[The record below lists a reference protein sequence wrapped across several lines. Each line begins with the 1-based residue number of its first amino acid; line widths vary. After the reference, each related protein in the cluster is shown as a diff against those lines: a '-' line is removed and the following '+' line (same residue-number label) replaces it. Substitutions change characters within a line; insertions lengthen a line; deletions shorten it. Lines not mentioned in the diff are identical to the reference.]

1 MFGELL
7 APQYLRWLLDGFL
20 LTLGLA
26 LLSCLLATL
35 IGAPLAI
42 ARLSR
47 RRLLSWPARAY
58 LALFRNTPLLVQLFF
73 WYFGVPALLPEALVS
88 WLNTPH
94 ETPLL
99 DWPSFEFLAGAW
111 GLTLYTSAFVAEEF
125 RAGIASVRPEQRAA
139 GLALGLTQR
148 QVWRVVVLPQ
158 ALRTALPP
166 LLGQYMN
173 ALKNSSLAMA
183 IGLAELSYASRQV
196 ETETFK
202 TFQAFG
208 IATLLYIG
216 AIALIEAFGQALQQT
231 RRYRQEVPE
240 MDFSVISDNLSYLLL
255 GAYPDGPLGG
265 AALTLLL
272 ASLSGLASAV
282 LGLVLGVALAV
293 LPGKPRLL
301 LVALLGFFRAIPV
314 LMLIFWTY
322 FLLPIVFHVD
332 VPALA
337 TVVCALSLI
346 GGAYLAHSVYAG
358 IHSLPAGQWAAARAL
373 GLRPWQV
380 LRLVILP
387 QALPV
392 MLPSFLNQW
401 VSLIKDTSLAYV
413 IGVGELSFV
422 ATQVSNRVMVHPTE
436 IFLFVALL
444 YFLLCTSLDLAAA
457 FLARRRRA
465 ERRPVAQASPRARA

>member
-7 APQYLRWLLDGFL
+7 APQYLRWLLGGFL

-231 RRYRQEVPE
+231 RRYRQ
-240 MDFSVISDNLSYLLL
+240 
-255 GAYPDGPLGG
+255 GG
-265 AALTLLL
+265 A
-272 ASLSGLASAV
+272 
-282 LGLVLGVALAV
+282 
-293 LPGKPRLL
+293 
-301 LVALLGFFRAIPV
+301 
-314 LMLIFWTY
+314 
-322 FLLPIVFHVD
+322 
-332 VPALA
+332 
-337 TVVCALSLI
+337 
-346 GGAYLAHSVYAG
+346 
-358 IHSLPAGQWAAARAL
+358 
-373 GLRPWQV
+373 
-380 LRLVILP
+380 
-387 QALPV
+387 
-392 MLPSFLNQW
+392 
-401 VSLIKDTSLAYV
+401 
-413 IGVGELSFV
+413 
-422 ATQVSNRVMVHPTE
+422 
-436 IFLFVALL
+436 
-444 YFLLCTSLDLAAA
+444 
-457 FLARRRRA
+457 
-465 ERRPVAQASPRARA
+465 

>member
-125 RAGIASVRPEQRAA
+125 RASIASVRPEQRAA

-231 RRYRQEVPE
+231 RRYRQ
-240 MDFSVISDNLSYLLL
+240 
-255 GAYPDGPLGG
+255 GG
-265 AALTLLL
+265 A
-272 ASLSGLASAV
+272 
-282 LGLVLGVALAV
+282 
-293 LPGKPRLL
+293 
-301 LVALLGFFRAIPV
+301 
-314 LMLIFWTY
+314 
-322 FLLPIVFHVD
+322 
-332 VPALA
+332 
-337 TVVCALSLI
+337 
-346 GGAYLAHSVYAG
+346 
-358 IHSLPAGQWAAARAL
+358 
-373 GLRPWQV
+373 
-380 LRLVILP
+380 
-387 QALPV
+387 
-392 MLPSFLNQW
+392 
-401 VSLIKDTSLAYV
+401 
-413 IGVGELSFV
+413 
-422 ATQVSNRVMVHPTE
+422 
-436 IFLFVALL
+436 
-444 YFLLCTSLDLAAA
+444 
-457 FLARRRRA
+457 
-465 ERRPVAQASPRARA
+465 

>member
-35 IGAPLAI
+35 IGVPLAI

-231 RRYRQEVPE
+231 RRYRQ
-240 MDFSVISDNLSYLLL
+240 
-255 GAYPDGPLGG
+255 GG
-265 AALTLLL
+265 A
-272 ASLSGLASAV
+272 
-282 LGLVLGVALAV
+282 
-293 LPGKPRLL
+293 
-301 LVALLGFFRAIPV
+301 
-314 LMLIFWTY
+314 
-322 FLLPIVFHVD
+322 
-332 VPALA
+332 
-337 TVVCALSLI
+337 
-346 GGAYLAHSVYAG
+346 
-358 IHSLPAGQWAAARAL
+358 
-373 GLRPWQV
+373 
-380 LRLVILP
+380 
-387 QALPV
+387 
-392 MLPSFLNQW
+392 
-401 VSLIKDTSLAYV
+401 
-413 IGVGELSFV
+413 
-422 ATQVSNRVMVHPTE
+422 
-436 IFLFVALL
+436 
-444 YFLLCTSLDLAAA
+444 
-457 FLARRRRA
+457 
-465 ERRPVAQASPRARA
+465 

>member
-47 RRLLSWPARAY
+47 RRLMSWPARAY

-148 QVWRVVVLPQ
+148 QVWREVVLPQ

-231 RRYRQEVPE
+231 RRYRQ
-240 MDFSVISDNLSYLLL
+240 
-255 GAYPDGPLGG
+255 GG
-265 AALTLLL
+265 A
-272 ASLSGLASAV
+272 
-282 LGLVLGVALAV
+282 
-293 LPGKPRLL
+293 
-301 LVALLGFFRAIPV
+301 
-314 LMLIFWTY
+314 
-322 FLLPIVFHVD
+322 
-332 VPALA
+332 
-337 TVVCALSLI
+337 
-346 GGAYLAHSVYAG
+346 
-358 IHSLPAGQWAAARAL
+358 
-373 GLRPWQV
+373 
-380 LRLVILP
+380 
-387 QALPV
+387 
-392 MLPSFLNQW
+392 
-401 VSLIKDTSLAYV
+401 
-413 IGVGELSFV
+413 
-422 ATQVSNRVMVHPTE
+422 
-436 IFLFVALL
+436 
-444 YFLLCTSLDLAAA
+444 
-457 FLARRRRA
+457 
-465 ERRPVAQASPRARA
+465 

>member
-202 TFQAFG
+202 TSQAFG

-231 RRYRQEVPE
+231 RRYRQ
-240 MDFSVISDNLSYLLL
+240 
-255 GAYPDGPLGG
+255 GG
-265 AALTLLL
+265 A
-272 ASLSGLASAV
+272 
-282 LGLVLGVALAV
+282 
-293 LPGKPRLL
+293 
-301 LVALLGFFRAIPV
+301 
-314 LMLIFWTY
+314 
-322 FLLPIVFHVD
+322 
-332 VPALA
+332 
-337 TVVCALSLI
+337 
-346 GGAYLAHSVYAG
+346 
-358 IHSLPAGQWAAARAL
+358 
-373 GLRPWQV
+373 
-380 LRLVILP
+380 
-387 QALPV
+387 
-392 MLPSFLNQW
+392 
-401 VSLIKDTSLAYV
+401 
-413 IGVGELSFV
+413 
-422 ATQVSNRVMVHPTE
+422 
-436 IFLFVALL
+436 
-444 YFLLCTSLDLAAA
+444 
-457 FLARRRRA
+457 
-465 ERRPVAQASPRARA
+465 

>member
-1 MFGELL
+1 MP
-7 APQYLRWLLDGFL
+7 ARHPDRRP
-20 LTLGLA
+20 
-26 LLSCLLATL
+26 
-35 IGAPLAI
+35 PLAI

-231 RRYRQEVPE
+231 RRYRQ
-240 MDFSVISDNLSYLLL
+240 
-255 GAYPDGPLGG
+255 GG
-265 AALTLLL
+265 A
-272 ASLSGLASAV
+272 
-282 LGLVLGVALAV
+282 
-293 LPGKPRLL
+293 
-301 LVALLGFFRAIPV
+301 
-314 LMLIFWTY
+314 
-322 FLLPIVFHVD
+322 
-332 VPALA
+332 
-337 TVVCALSLI
+337 
-346 GGAYLAHSVYAG
+346 
-358 IHSLPAGQWAAARAL
+358 
-373 GLRPWQV
+373 
-380 LRLVILP
+380 
-387 QALPV
+387 
-392 MLPSFLNQW
+392 
-401 VSLIKDTSLAYV
+401 
-413 IGVGELSFV
+413 
-422 ATQVSNRVMVHPTE
+422 
-436 IFLFVALL
+436 
-444 YFLLCTSLDLAAA
+444 
-457 FLARRRRA
+457 
-465 ERRPVAQASPRARA
+465 

>member
-20 LTLGLA
+20 LTLALA

-35 IGAPLAI
+35 IGALAI

-231 RRYRQEVPE
+231 RRYRQ
-240 MDFSVISDNLSYLLL
+240 
-255 GAYPDGPLGG
+255 GG
-265 AALTLLL
+265 A
-272 ASLSGLASAV
+272 
-282 LGLVLGVALAV
+282 
-293 LPGKPRLL
+293 
-301 LVALLGFFRAIPV
+301 
-314 LMLIFWTY
+314 
-322 FLLPIVFHVD
+322 
-332 VPALA
+332 
-337 TVVCALSLI
+337 
-346 GGAYLAHSVYAG
+346 
-358 IHSLPAGQWAAARAL
+358 
-373 GLRPWQV
+373 
-380 LRLVILP
+380 
-387 QALPV
+387 
-392 MLPSFLNQW
+392 
-401 VSLIKDTSLAYV
+401 
-413 IGVGELSFV
+413 
-422 ATQVSNRVMVHPTE
+422 
-436 IFLFVALL
+436 
-444 YFLLCTSLDLAAA
+444 
-457 FLARRRRA
+457 
-465 ERRPVAQASPRARA
+465 

>member
-73 WYFGVPALLPEALVS
+73 WYFGIPALLPEALVS

-231 RRYRQEVPE
+231 RRYRQ
-240 MDFSVISDNLSYLLL
+240 
-255 GAYPDGPLGG
+255 GG
-265 AALTLLL
+265 A
-272 ASLSGLASAV
+272 
-282 LGLVLGVALAV
+282 
-293 LPGKPRLL
+293 
-301 LVALLGFFRAIPV
+301 
-314 LMLIFWTY
+314 
-322 FLLPIVFHVD
+322 
-332 VPALA
+332 
-337 TVVCALSLI
+337 
-346 GGAYLAHSVYAG
+346 
-358 IHSLPAGQWAAARAL
+358 
-373 GLRPWQV
+373 
-380 LRLVILP
+380 
-387 QALPV
+387 
-392 MLPSFLNQW
+392 
-401 VSLIKDTSLAYV
+401 
-413 IGVGELSFV
+413 
-422 ATQVSNRVMVHPTE
+422 
-436 IFLFVALL
+436 
-444 YFLLCTSLDLAAA
+444 
-457 FLARRRRA
+457 
-465 ERRPVAQASPRARA
+465 

>member
-1 MFGELL
+1 M
-7 APQYLRWLLDGFL
+7 
-20 LTLGLA
+20 
-26 LLSCLLATL
+26 
-35 IGAPLAI
+35 
-42 ARLSR
+42 
-47 RRLLSWPARAY
+47 
-58 LALFRNTPLLVQLFF
+58 QLFF

-99 DWPSFEFLAGAW
+99 DWPSFEFLAAAW

-231 RRYRQEVPE
+231 RRHRQ
-240 MDFSVISDNLSYLLL
+240 
-255 GAYPDGPLGG
+255 GG
-265 AALTLLL
+265 A
-272 ASLSGLASAV
+272 
-282 LGLVLGVALAV
+282 
-293 LPGKPRLL
+293 
-301 LVALLGFFRAIPV
+301 
-314 LMLIFWTY
+314 
-322 FLLPIVFHVD
+322 
-332 VPALA
+332 
-337 TVVCALSLI
+337 
-346 GGAYLAHSVYAG
+346 
-358 IHSLPAGQWAAARAL
+358 
-373 GLRPWQV
+373 
-380 LRLVILP
+380 
-387 QALPV
+387 
-392 MLPSFLNQW
+392 
-401 VSLIKDTSLAYV
+401 
-413 IGVGELSFV
+413 
-422 ATQVSNRVMVHPTE
+422 
-436 IFLFVALL
+436 
-444 YFLLCTSLDLAAA
+444 
-457 FLARRRRA
+457 
-465 ERRPVAQASPRARA
+465 

>member
-139 GLALGLTQR
+139 SLALGLTQR

-231 RRYRQEVPE
+231 RRYRQ
-240 MDFSVISDNLSYLLL
+240 
-255 GAYPDGPLGG
+255 GG
-265 AALTLLL
+265 A
-272 ASLSGLASAV
+272 
-282 LGLVLGVALAV
+282 
-293 LPGKPRLL
+293 
-301 LVALLGFFRAIPV
+301 
-314 LMLIFWTY
+314 
-322 FLLPIVFHVD
+322 
-332 VPALA
+332 
-337 TVVCALSLI
+337 
-346 GGAYLAHSVYAG
+346 
-358 IHSLPAGQWAAARAL
+358 
-373 GLRPWQV
+373 
-380 LRLVILP
+380 
-387 QALPV
+387 
-392 MLPSFLNQW
+392 
-401 VSLIKDTSLAYV
+401 
-413 IGVGELSFV
+413 
-422 ATQVSNRVMVHPTE
+422 
-436 IFLFVALL
+436 
-444 YFLLCTSLDLAAA
+444 
-457 FLARRRRA
+457 
-465 ERRPVAQASPRARA
+465 

>member
-47 RRLLSWPARAY
+47 WRLLSWPARAY

-231 RRYRQEVPE
+231 RRYRQ
-240 MDFSVISDNLSYLLL
+240 
-255 GAYPDGPLGG
+255 GG
-265 AALTLLL
+265 A
-272 ASLSGLASAV
+272 
-282 LGLVLGVALAV
+282 
-293 LPGKPRLL
+293 
-301 LVALLGFFRAIPV
+301 
-314 LMLIFWTY
+314 
-322 FLLPIVFHVD
+322 
-332 VPALA
+332 
-337 TVVCALSLI
+337 
-346 GGAYLAHSVYAG
+346 
-358 IHSLPAGQWAAARAL
+358 
-373 GLRPWQV
+373 
-380 LRLVILP
+380 
-387 QALPV
+387 
-392 MLPSFLNQW
+392 
-401 VSLIKDTSLAYV
+401 
-413 IGVGELSFV
+413 
-422 ATQVSNRVMVHPTE
+422 
-436 IFLFVALL
+436 
-444 YFLLCTSLDLAAA
+444 
-457 FLARRRRA
+457 
-465 ERRPVAQASPRARA
+465 

>member
-47 RRLLSWPARAY
+47 RRLLSWLARAY

-231 RRYRQEVPE
+231 RRYRQ
-240 MDFSVISDNLSYLLL
+240 
-255 GAYPDGPLGG
+255 GG
-265 AALTLLL
+265 A
-272 ASLSGLASAV
+272 
-282 LGLVLGVALAV
+282 
-293 LPGKPRLL
+293 
-301 LVALLGFFRAIPV
+301 
-314 LMLIFWTY
+314 
-322 FLLPIVFHVD
+322 
-332 VPALA
+332 
-337 TVVCALSLI
+337 
-346 GGAYLAHSVYAG
+346 
-358 IHSLPAGQWAAARAL
+358 
-373 GLRPWQV
+373 
-380 LRLVILP
+380 
-387 QALPV
+387 
-392 MLPSFLNQW
+392 
-401 VSLIKDTSLAYV
+401 
-413 IGVGELSFV
+413 
-422 ATQVSNRVMVHPTE
+422 
-436 IFLFVALL
+436 
-444 YFLLCTSLDLAAA
+444 
-457 FLARRRRA
+457 
-465 ERRPVAQASPRARA
+465 

>member
-73 WYFGVPALLPEALVS
+73 WCFGVPALLPEALVS

-148 QVWRVVVLPQ
+148 QVWREVVLPQ

-231 RRYRQEVPE
+231 RRYRQ
-240 MDFSVISDNLSYLLL
+240 
-255 GAYPDGPLGG
+255 GG
-265 AALTLLL
+265 A
-272 ASLSGLASAV
+272 
-282 LGLVLGVALAV
+282 
-293 LPGKPRLL
+293 
-301 LVALLGFFRAIPV
+301 
-314 LMLIFWTY
+314 
-322 FLLPIVFHVD
+322 
-332 VPALA
+332 
-337 TVVCALSLI
+337 
-346 GGAYLAHSVYAG
+346 
-358 IHSLPAGQWAAARAL
+358 
-373 GLRPWQV
+373 
-380 LRLVILP
+380 
-387 QALPV
+387 
-392 MLPSFLNQW
+392 
-401 VSLIKDTSLAYV
+401 
-413 IGVGELSFV
+413 
-422 ATQVSNRVMVHPTE
+422 
-436 IFLFVALL
+436 
-444 YFLLCTSLDLAAA
+444 
-457 FLARRRRA
+457 
-465 ERRPVAQASPRARA
+465 

>member
-58 LALFRNTPLLVQLFF
+58 LARFRNTPLLVQLFF

-148 QVWRVVVLPQ
+148 QVWREVVLPQ

-231 RRYRQEVPE
+231 RRYRQ
-240 MDFSVISDNLSYLLL
+240 
-255 GAYPDGPLGG
+255 GG
-265 AALTLLL
+265 A
-272 ASLSGLASAV
+272 
-282 LGLVLGVALAV
+282 
-293 LPGKPRLL
+293 
-301 LVALLGFFRAIPV
+301 
-314 LMLIFWTY
+314 
-322 FLLPIVFHVD
+322 
-332 VPALA
+332 
-337 TVVCALSLI
+337 
-346 GGAYLAHSVYAG
+346 
-358 IHSLPAGQWAAARAL
+358 
-373 GLRPWQV
+373 
-380 LRLVILP
+380 
-387 QALPV
+387 
-392 MLPSFLNQW
+392 
-401 VSLIKDTSLAYV
+401 
-413 IGVGELSFV
+413 
-422 ATQVSNRVMVHPTE
+422 
-436 IFLFVALL
+436 
-444 YFLLCTSLDLAAA
+444 
-457 FLARRRRA
+457 
-465 ERRPVAQASPRARA
+465 

>member
-1 MFGELL
+1 M
-7 APQYLRWLLDGFL
+7 P
-20 LTLGLA
+20 
-26 LLSCLLATL
+26 
-35 IGAPLAI
+35 PLAI

-231 RRYRQEVPE
+231 RRYRQ
-240 MDFSVISDNLSYLLL
+240 
-255 GAYPDGPLGG
+255 GG
-265 AALTLLL
+265 A
-272 ASLSGLASAV
+272 
-282 LGLVLGVALAV
+282 
-293 LPGKPRLL
+293 
-301 LVALLGFFRAIPV
+301 
-314 LMLIFWTY
+314 
-322 FLLPIVFHVD
+322 
-332 VPALA
+332 
-337 TVVCALSLI
+337 
-346 GGAYLAHSVYAG
+346 
-358 IHSLPAGQWAAARAL
+358 
-373 GLRPWQV
+373 
-380 LRLVILP
+380 
-387 QALPV
+387 
-392 MLPSFLNQW
+392 
-401 VSLIKDTSLAYV
+401 
-413 IGVGELSFV
+413 
-422 ATQVSNRVMVHPTE
+422 
-436 IFLFVALL
+436 
-444 YFLLCTSLDLAAA
+444 
-457 FLARRRRA
+457 
-465 ERRPVAQASPRARA
+465 

>member
-111 GLTLYTSAFVAEEF
+111 GLTLYTSAFVAGEF

-231 RRYRQEVPE
+231 RRYRQ
-240 MDFSVISDNLSYLLL
+240 
-255 GAYPDGPLGG
+255 GG
-265 AALTLLL
+265 A
-272 ASLSGLASAV
+272 
-282 LGLVLGVALAV
+282 
-293 LPGKPRLL
+293 
-301 LVALLGFFRAIPV
+301 
-314 LMLIFWTY
+314 
-322 FLLPIVFHVD
+322 
-332 VPALA
+332 
-337 TVVCALSLI
+337 
-346 GGAYLAHSVYAG
+346 
-358 IHSLPAGQWAAARAL
+358 
-373 GLRPWQV
+373 
-380 LRLVILP
+380 
-387 QALPV
+387 
-392 MLPSFLNQW
+392 
-401 VSLIKDTSLAYV
+401 
-413 IGVGELSFV
+413 
-422 ATQVSNRVMVHPTE
+422 
-436 IFLFVALL
+436 
-444 YFLLCTSLDLAAA
+444 
-457 FLARRRRA
+457 
-465 ERRPVAQASPRARA
+465 

>member
-148 QVWRVVVLPQ
+148 QVWREVVLPQ

-173 ALKNSSLAMA
+173 VLKNSSLAMA

-231 RRYRQEVPE
+231 RRYRQ
-240 MDFSVISDNLSYLLL
+240 
-255 GAYPDGPLGG
+255 GG
-265 AALTLLL
+265 A
-272 ASLSGLASAV
+272 
-282 LGLVLGVALAV
+282 
-293 LPGKPRLL
+293 
-301 LVALLGFFRAIPV
+301 
-314 LMLIFWTY
+314 
-322 FLLPIVFHVD
+322 
-332 VPALA
+332 
-337 TVVCALSLI
+337 
-346 GGAYLAHSVYAG
+346 
-358 IHSLPAGQWAAARAL
+358 
-373 GLRPWQV
+373 
-380 LRLVILP
+380 
-387 QALPV
+387 
-392 MLPSFLNQW
+392 
-401 VSLIKDTSLAYV
+401 
-413 IGVGELSFV
+413 
-422 ATQVSNRVMVHPTE
+422 
-436 IFLFVALL
+436 
-444 YFLLCTSLDLAAA
+444 
-457 FLARRRRA
+457 
-465 ERRPVAQASPRARA
+465 

>member
-47 RRLLSWPARAY
+47 WHLLSWPARAY

-139 GLALGLTQR
+139 GLALGLTQH

-231 RRYRQEVPE
+231 RRYRQ
-240 MDFSVISDNLSYLLL
+240 
-255 GAYPDGPLGG
+255 GG
-265 AALTLLL
+265 A
-272 ASLSGLASAV
+272 
-282 LGLVLGVALAV
+282 
-293 LPGKPRLL
+293 
-301 LVALLGFFRAIPV
+301 
-314 LMLIFWTY
+314 
-322 FLLPIVFHVD
+322 
-332 VPALA
+332 
-337 TVVCALSLI
+337 
-346 GGAYLAHSVYAG
+346 
-358 IHSLPAGQWAAARAL
+358 
-373 GLRPWQV
+373 
-380 LRLVILP
+380 
-387 QALPV
+387 
-392 MLPSFLNQW
+392 
-401 VSLIKDTSLAYV
+401 
-413 IGVGELSFV
+413 
-422 ATQVSNRVMVHPTE
+422 
-436 IFLFVALL
+436 
-444 YFLLCTSLDLAAA
+444 
-457 FLARRRRA
+457 
-465 ERRPVAQASPRARA
+465 

>member
-148 QVWRVVVLPQ
+148 QVWREVVLPQ

-202 TFQAFG
+202 SFQAFG

-231 RRYRQEVPE
+231 RRYRQ
-240 MDFSVISDNLSYLLL
+240 
-255 GAYPDGPLGG
+255 GG
-265 AALTLLL
+265 A
-272 ASLSGLASAV
+272 
-282 LGLVLGVALAV
+282 
-293 LPGKPRLL
+293 
-301 LVALLGFFRAIPV
+301 
-314 LMLIFWTY
+314 
-322 FLLPIVFHVD
+322 
-332 VPALA
+332 
-337 TVVCALSLI
+337 
-346 GGAYLAHSVYAG
+346 
-358 IHSLPAGQWAAARAL
+358 
-373 GLRPWQV
+373 
-380 LRLVILP
+380 
-387 QALPV
+387 
-392 MLPSFLNQW
+392 
-401 VSLIKDTSLAYV
+401 
-413 IGVGELSFV
+413 
-422 ATQVSNRVMVHPTE
+422 
-436 IFLFVALL
+436 
-444 YFLLCTSLDLAAA
+444 
-457 FLARRRRA
+457 
-465 ERRPVAQASPRARA
+465 

>member
-99 DWPSFEFLAGAW
+99 DWPSFEFLAGAR

-231 RRYRQEVPE
+231 RRYRQ
-240 MDFSVISDNLSYLLL
+240 
-255 GAYPDGPLGG
+255 GG
-265 AALTLLL
+265 A
-272 ASLSGLASAV
+272 
-282 LGLVLGVALAV
+282 
-293 LPGKPRLL
+293 
-301 LVALLGFFRAIPV
+301 
-314 LMLIFWTY
+314 
-322 FLLPIVFHVD
+322 
-332 VPALA
+332 
-337 TVVCALSLI
+337 
-346 GGAYLAHSVYAG
+346 
-358 IHSLPAGQWAAARAL
+358 
-373 GLRPWQV
+373 
-380 LRLVILP
+380 
-387 QALPV
+387 
-392 MLPSFLNQW
+392 
-401 VSLIKDTSLAYV
+401 
-413 IGVGELSFV
+413 
-422 ATQVSNRVMVHPTE
+422 
-436 IFLFVALL
+436 
-444 YFLLCTSLDLAAA
+444 
-457 FLARRRRA
+457 
-465 ERRPVAQASPRARA
+465 

>member
-99 DWPSFEFLAGAW
+99 DWPSFEFLAAAG
-111 GLTLYTSAFVAEEF
+111 GLTLYTSAFVAAEF
-125 RAGIASVRPEQRAA
+125 RAGIASGRPEQRAA
-139 GLALGLTQR
+139 GLARGLTQR

-231 RRYRQEVPE
+231 RRYRQ
-240 MDFSVISDNLSYLLL
+240 
-255 GAYPDGPLGG
+255 GG
-265 AALTLLL
+265 A
-272 ASLSGLASAV
+272 
-282 LGLVLGVALAV
+282 
-293 LPGKPRLL
+293 
-301 LVALLGFFRAIPV
+301 
-314 LMLIFWTY
+314 
-322 FLLPIVFHVD
+322 
-332 VPALA
+332 
-337 TVVCALSLI
+337 
-346 GGAYLAHSVYAG
+346 
-358 IHSLPAGQWAAARAL
+358 
-373 GLRPWQV
+373 
-380 LRLVILP
+380 
-387 QALPV
+387 
-392 MLPSFLNQW
+392 
-401 VSLIKDTSLAYV
+401 
-413 IGVGELSFV
+413 
-422 ATQVSNRVMVHPTE
+422 
-436 IFLFVALL
+436 
-444 YFLLCTSLDLAAA
+444 
-457 FLARRRRA
+457 
-465 ERRPVAQASPRARA
+465 

>member
-111 GLTLYTSAFVAEEF
+111 GLTLYTSVFVAEEF

-231 RRYRQEVPE
+231 RRYRQ
-240 MDFSVISDNLSYLLL
+240 
-255 GAYPDGPLGG
+255 GG
-265 AALTLLL
+265 A
-272 ASLSGLASAV
+272 
-282 LGLVLGVALAV
+282 
-293 LPGKPRLL
+293 
-301 LVALLGFFRAIPV
+301 
-314 LMLIFWTY
+314 
-322 FLLPIVFHVD
+322 
-332 VPALA
+332 
-337 TVVCALSLI
+337 
-346 GGAYLAHSVYAG
+346 
-358 IHSLPAGQWAAARAL
+358 
-373 GLRPWQV
+373 
-380 LRLVILP
+380 
-387 QALPV
+387 
-392 MLPSFLNQW
+392 
-401 VSLIKDTSLAYV
+401 
-413 IGVGELSFV
+413 
-422 ATQVSNRVMVHPTE
+422 
-436 IFLFVALL
+436 
-444 YFLLCTSLDLAAA
+444 
-457 FLARRRRA
+457 
-465 ERRPVAQASPRARA
+465 

>member
-7 APQYLRWLLDGFL
+7 ALQYLRWLLDGFL

-208 IATLLYIG
+208 IATLLYIA

-231 RRYRQEVPE
+231 RRYRQ
-240 MDFSVISDNLSYLLL
+240 
-255 GAYPDGPLGG
+255 GG
-265 AALTLLL
+265 A
-272 ASLSGLASAV
+272 
-282 LGLVLGVALAV
+282 
-293 LPGKPRLL
+293 
-301 LVALLGFFRAIPV
+301 
-314 LMLIFWTY
+314 
-322 FLLPIVFHVD
+322 
-332 VPALA
+332 
-337 TVVCALSLI
+337 
-346 GGAYLAHSVYAG
+346 
-358 IHSLPAGQWAAARAL
+358 
-373 GLRPWQV
+373 
-380 LRLVILP
+380 
-387 QALPV
+387 
-392 MLPSFLNQW
+392 
-401 VSLIKDTSLAYV
+401 
-413 IGVGELSFV
+413 
-422 ATQVSNRVMVHPTE
+422 
-436 IFLFVALL
+436 
-444 YFLLCTSLDLAAA
+444 
-457 FLARRRRA
+457 
-465 ERRPVAQASPRARA
+465 

>member
-99 DWPSFEFLAGAW
+99 DWPSFEFLTGAW

-231 RRYRQEVPE
+231 RRYRQ
-240 MDFSVISDNLSYLLL
+240 
-255 GAYPDGPLGG
+255 GG
-265 AALTLLL
+265 A
-272 ASLSGLASAV
+272 
-282 LGLVLGVALAV
+282 
-293 LPGKPRLL
+293 
-301 LVALLGFFRAIPV
+301 
-314 LMLIFWTY
+314 
-322 FLLPIVFHVD
+322 
-332 VPALA
+332 
-337 TVVCALSLI
+337 
-346 GGAYLAHSVYAG
+346 
-358 IHSLPAGQWAAARAL
+358 
-373 GLRPWQV
+373 
-380 LRLVILP
+380 
-387 QALPV
+387 
-392 MLPSFLNQW
+392 
-401 VSLIKDTSLAYV
+401 
-413 IGVGELSFV
+413 
-422 ATQVSNRVMVHPTE
+422 
-436 IFLFVALL
+436 
-444 YFLLCTSLDLAAA
+444 
-457 FLARRRRA
+457 
-465 ERRPVAQASPRARA
+465 

>member
-139 GLALGLTQR
+139 GLALGLAQR

-231 RRYRQEVPE
+231 RRYRQ
-240 MDFSVISDNLSYLLL
+240 
-255 GAYPDGPLGG
+255 GG
-265 AALTLLL
+265 A
-272 ASLSGLASAV
+272 
-282 LGLVLGVALAV
+282 
-293 LPGKPRLL
+293 
-301 LVALLGFFRAIPV
+301 
-314 LMLIFWTY
+314 
-322 FLLPIVFHVD
+322 
-332 VPALA
+332 
-337 TVVCALSLI
+337 
-346 GGAYLAHSVYAG
+346 
-358 IHSLPAGQWAAARAL
+358 
-373 GLRPWQV
+373 
-380 LRLVILP
+380 
-387 QALPV
+387 
-392 MLPSFLNQW
+392 
-401 VSLIKDTSLAYV
+401 
-413 IGVGELSFV
+413 
-422 ATQVSNRVMVHPTE
+422 
-436 IFLFVALL
+436 
-444 YFLLCTSLDLAAA
+444 
-457 FLARRRRA
+457 
-465 ERRPVAQASPRARA
+465 

>member
-99 DWPSFEFLAGAW
+99 DWPSFEFLAGA
-111 GLTLYTSAFVAEEF
+111 GLYLGF
-125 RAGIASVRPEQRAA
+125 RRRGVPRRHRLGTPRAA
-139 GLALGLTQR
+139 RRRPRPGADPAPGMAQ
-148 QVWRVVVLPQ
+148 VVLPQ

-231 RRYRQEVPE
+231 RRYRQ
-240 MDFSVISDNLSYLLL
+240 
-255 GAYPDGPLGG
+255 GG
-265 AALTLLL
+265 A
-272 ASLSGLASAV
+272 
-282 LGLVLGVALAV
+282 
-293 LPGKPRLL
+293 
-301 LVALLGFFRAIPV
+301 
-314 LMLIFWTY
+314 
-322 FLLPIVFHVD
+322 
-332 VPALA
+332 
-337 TVVCALSLI
+337 
-346 GGAYLAHSVYAG
+346 
-358 IHSLPAGQWAAARAL
+358 
-373 GLRPWQV
+373 
-380 LRLVILP
+380 
-387 QALPV
+387 
-392 MLPSFLNQW
+392 
-401 VSLIKDTSLAYV
+401 
-413 IGVGELSFV
+413 
-422 ATQVSNRVMVHPTE
+422 
-436 IFLFVALL
+436 
-444 YFLLCTSLDLAAA
+444 
-457 FLARRRRA
+457 
-465 ERRPVAQASPRARA
+465 

>member
-7 APQYLRWLLDGFL
+7 APQCLRWLLDGFL

-231 RRYRQEVPE
+231 RRYRQ
-240 MDFSVISDNLSYLLL
+240 
-255 GAYPDGPLGG
+255 GG
-265 AALTLLL
+265 A
-272 ASLSGLASAV
+272 
-282 LGLVLGVALAV
+282 
-293 LPGKPRLL
+293 
-301 LVALLGFFRAIPV
+301 
-314 LMLIFWTY
+314 
-322 FLLPIVFHVD
+322 
-332 VPALA
+332 
-337 TVVCALSLI
+337 
-346 GGAYLAHSVYAG
+346 
-358 IHSLPAGQWAAARAL
+358 
-373 GLRPWQV
+373 
-380 LRLVILP
+380 
-387 QALPV
+387 
-392 MLPSFLNQW
+392 
-401 VSLIKDTSLAYV
+401 
-413 IGVGELSFV
+413 
-422 ATQVSNRVMVHPTE
+422 
-436 IFLFVALL
+436 
-444 YFLLCTSLDLAAA
+444 
-457 FLARRRRA
+457 
-465 ERRPVAQASPRARA
+465 

>member
-1 MFGELL
+1 M
-7 APQYLRWLLDGFL
+7 LDGFL

-231 RRYRQEVPE
+231 RRYRQ
-240 MDFSVISDNLSYLLL
+240 
-255 GAYPDGPLGG
+255 GG
-265 AALTLLL
+265 A
-272 ASLSGLASAV
+272 
-282 LGLVLGVALAV
+282 
-293 LPGKPRLL
+293 
-301 LVALLGFFRAIPV
+301 
-314 LMLIFWTY
+314 
-322 FLLPIVFHVD
+322 
-332 VPALA
+332 
-337 TVVCALSLI
+337 
-346 GGAYLAHSVYAG
+346 
-358 IHSLPAGQWAAARAL
+358 
-373 GLRPWQV
+373 
-380 LRLVILP
+380 
-387 QALPV
+387 
-392 MLPSFLNQW
+392 
-401 VSLIKDTSLAYV
+401 
-413 IGVGELSFV
+413 
-422 ATQVSNRVMVHPTE
+422 
-436 IFLFVALL
+436 
-444 YFLLCTSLDLAAA
+444 
-457 FLARRRRA
+457 
-465 ERRPVAQASPRARA
+465 

>member
-111 GLTLYTSAFVAEEF
+111 GLTLDTSAFVAEEF

-231 RRYRQEVPE
+231 RRYRQ
-240 MDFSVISDNLSYLLL
+240 
-255 GAYPDGPLGG
+255 GG
-265 AALTLLL
+265 A
-272 ASLSGLASAV
+272 
-282 LGLVLGVALAV
+282 
-293 LPGKPRLL
+293 
-301 LVALLGFFRAIPV
+301 
-314 LMLIFWTY
+314 
-322 FLLPIVFHVD
+322 
-332 VPALA
+332 
-337 TVVCALSLI
+337 
-346 GGAYLAHSVYAG
+346 
-358 IHSLPAGQWAAARAL
+358 
-373 GLRPWQV
+373 
-380 LRLVILP
+380 
-387 QALPV
+387 
-392 MLPSFLNQW
+392 
-401 VSLIKDTSLAYV
+401 
-413 IGVGELSFV
+413 
-422 ATQVSNRVMVHPTE
+422 
-436 IFLFVALL
+436 
-444 YFLLCTSLDLAAA
+444 
-457 FLARRRRA
+457 
-465 ERRPVAQASPRARA
+465 

>member
-202 TFQAFG
+202 TFQ
-208 IATLLYIG
+208 
-216 AIALIEAFGQALQQT
+216 
-231 RRYRQEVPE
+231 
-240 MDFSVISDNLSYLLL
+240 
-255 GAYPDGPLGG
+255 
-265 AALTLLL
+265 
-272 ASLSGLASAV
+272 
-282 LGLVLGVALAV
+282 
-293 LPGKPRLL
+293 
-301 LVALLGFFRAIPV
+301 
-314 LMLIFWTY
+314 
-322 FLLPIVFHVD
+322 
-332 VPALA
+332 
-337 TVVCALSLI
+337 
-346 GGAYLAHSVYAG
+346 
-358 IHSLPAGQWAAARAL
+358 
-373 GLRPWQV
+373 
-380 LRLVILP
+380 
-387 QALPV
+387 
-392 MLPSFLNQW
+392 PS
-401 VSLIKDTSLAYV
+401 
-413 IGVGELSFV
+413 
-422 ATQVSNRVMVHPTE
+422 
-436 IFLFVALL
+436 
-444 YFLLCTSLDLAAA
+444 
-457 FLARRRRA
+457 
-465 ERRPVAQASPRARA
+465 ASPPFSTSAPSP

>member
-148 QVWRVVVLPQ
+148 QVSRVVVLPQ

-231 RRYRQEVPE
+231 RRYRQ
-240 MDFSVISDNLSYLLL
+240 
-255 GAYPDGPLGG
+255 GG
-265 AALTLLL
+265 A
-272 ASLSGLASAV
+272 
-282 LGLVLGVALAV
+282 
-293 LPGKPRLL
+293 
-301 LVALLGFFRAIPV
+301 
-314 LMLIFWTY
+314 
-322 FLLPIVFHVD
+322 
-332 VPALA
+332 
-337 TVVCALSLI
+337 
-346 GGAYLAHSVYAG
+346 
-358 IHSLPAGQWAAARAL
+358 
-373 GLRPWQV
+373 
-380 LRLVILP
+380 
-387 QALPV
+387 
-392 MLPSFLNQW
+392 
-401 VSLIKDTSLAYV
+401 
-413 IGVGELSFV
+413 
-422 ATQVSNRVMVHPTE
+422 
-436 IFLFVALL
+436 
-444 YFLLCTSLDLAAA
+444 
-457 FLARRRRA
+457 
-465 ERRPVAQASPRARA
+465 

>member
-20 LTLGLA
+20 LTLGLT

-35 IGAPLAI
+35 IGAPPLAI

-47 RRLLSWPARAY
+47 RRLLSWLARAY

-231 RRYRQEVPE
+231 RRYRQ
-240 MDFSVISDNLSYLLL
+240 
-255 GAYPDGPLGG
+255 GG
-265 AALTLLL
+265 A
-272 ASLSGLASAV
+272 
-282 LGLVLGVALAV
+282 
-293 LPGKPRLL
+293 
-301 LVALLGFFRAIPV
+301 
-314 LMLIFWTY
+314 
-322 FLLPIVFHVD
+322 
-332 VPALA
+332 
-337 TVVCALSLI
+337 
-346 GGAYLAHSVYAG
+346 
-358 IHSLPAGQWAAARAL
+358 
-373 GLRPWQV
+373 
-380 LRLVILP
+380 
-387 QALPV
+387 
-392 MLPSFLNQW
+392 
-401 VSLIKDTSLAYV
+401 
-413 IGVGELSFV
+413 
-422 ATQVSNRVMVHPTE
+422 
-436 IFLFVALL
+436 
-444 YFLLCTSLDLAAA
+444 
-457 FLARRRRA
+457 
-465 ERRPVAQASPRARA
+465 